1 MTMNYRHDA
10 EADGVAQ
17 ARNLLT
23 VAALEV
29 DRLEMVASQAF
40 CQLTALA
47 GMLARLE
54 KLAGSP
60 EPESVEAAALDVAM
74 VCREAEGLIRYL
86 HSREWGPT
94 RVTSNPNRRGWP
106 LATVSSPSR

>member
-1 MTMNYRHDA
+1 MNYRHDA

-17 ARNLLT
+17 ARNLLA
-23 VAALEV
+23 VAAQEL
-29 DRLEMVASQAF
+29 DRLEIVASQAF

-47 GMLARLE
+47 GILTRLE
-54 KLAGSP
+54 KLGVSP

-86 HSREWGPT
+86 TSHEWDPT
-94 RVTSNPNRRGWP
+94 RVTSPTSRRGWP
-106 LATVSSPSR
+106 LAPVCSPSR